1 MMTKTAQKFAAL
13 TLALALSAS
22 VLAPTRSADAA
33 PTGDEIMK
41 KVASAL
47 KLAGSEAVV
56 EMSIG
61 AEKRKLSMATK
72 LFDGGKTEKRVY
84 RFLDPPEIKGTG
96 VLVFDHESGADDV
109 WVFLPAMRKTRRVV
123 SSDRGKSFMGS
134 EFSYADLT
142 IPELTAYTYTLVKEE
157 AAGGEACYVV
167 DVVPKNATAAKEEGY
182 SKKTYWISKATNTVR
197 KGHFFDTSGKHI
209 KTLTSEDVKLV
220 DPASK
225 RYRPMKMIMENLQ
238 NGRKSVFK
246 IEQISFAPNTKDEYF
261 TTAFIERT

>member
-1 MMTKTAQKFAAL
+1 MTSKITQRMSAL
-13 TLALALSAS
+13 TLAVALVAS
-22 VLAPTRSADAA
+22 VSIRSADAA

-47 KLAGSEAVV
+47 KLSGSEAVV

-142 IPELTAYTYTLVKEE
+142 IPELTAYAYAVVKEE
-157 AAGGEACYVV
+157 SAGGEPCYVV
-167 DVVPKNATAAKEEGY
+167 DVKPKDAGTAKEEGY
-182 SKKTYWISKATNTVR
+182 SKKTYWISKATSTVR
-197 KGHFFDTSGKHI
+197 KGFFFDAAGKHI

-220 DPASK
+220 DAASK
-225 RYRPMKMIMENLQ
+225 RYRPMKMTMENHQ

-246 IEQISFAPNTKDEYF
+246 TEQIAFAPNTKDEYF
-261 TTAFIERT
+261 TTAYIERT